1 MRYQKHGAAL
11 AEQGYD
17 TTPLK
22 GKVPMLTG
30 WQSRPEAAQDFAKYA
45 SANIGIVLGG
55 EHNIIA
61 ADIDV
66 RDAEAASEI
75 KALAIDILGAAP
87 ERIGAAPKTMLI
99 YRAAAPATKR
109 KTAVYDVDGND
120 ACVEILGSGQQF
132 VASGIHPDTKQK
144 YKWPKDSLMDY
155 PASELPQVTADD
167 ISEFLA
173 AANTV
178 LSNHGAIKSKSLS
191 NGSDSSM
198 RRLDFSSH
206 PKEAEH
212 NRIMAALAYVP
223 NEDVHYDDWV
233 YMAHAVK
240 GALGDNAPARDLF
253 HRWSERS
260 DKHDAA
266 ECERLWKSIGDVKT
280 IGAGTIFHM
289 AADHGYPLGGEADKS
304 PETATENSDALPLV
318 WARDMEA
325 VTDTTDFVE
334 DLLGEGQM
342 SVVYGESNSGKTFWA
357 TDLAMH
363 VAAGKAWFGREVETG
378 GVIYVALEGGFGIR
392 NRVAAWKLHHGVSDM
407 AFGVIPTSINMLDP
421 DADTPRLIDS
431 IRGAAKSIDAP
442 IRMVV
447 IDTLSRALAGGN
459 ENSSEDLG
467 ACVMNAD
474 RVRNET
480 GAHVMFIHHSGKDQA
495 KGARGHSLLRAATDT
510 EIEITRDHDAG
521 VSISRVAK
529 QREMEIGGEM
539 AFELVSMQLGENKR
553 GKPVTS
559 CVIKSVEAGA
569 KRQKKLRPGSVDA
582 QMMKHIHRMFME
594 DGIPF
599 KAHPEAGMPLINVVT
614 QDQLRGYLVDAGW
627 LETGNVGGE
636 TGNVGVLPASRKK
649 KSNTLN
655 RLENLG
661 YLGQTKNHVWLL
673 ENQNR

>member
-1 MRYQKHGAAL
+1 
-11 AEQGYD
+11 
-17 TTPLK
+17 
-22 GKVPMLTG
+22 
-30 WQSRPEAAQDFAKYA
+30 
-45 SANIGIVLGG
+45 
-55 EHNIIA
+55 
-61 ADIDV
+61 
-66 RDAEAASEI
+66 
-75 KALAIDILGAAP
+75 
-87 ERIGAAPKTMLI
+87 
-99 YRAAAPATKR
+99 
-109 KTAVYDVDGND
+109 
-120 ACVEILGSGQQF
+120 
-132 VASGIHPDTKQK
+132 
-144 YKWPKDSLMDY
+144 
-155 PASELPQVTADD
+155 
-167 ISEFLA
+167 
-173 AANTV
+173 
-178 LSNHGAIKSKSLS
+178 
-191 NGSDSSM
+191 
-198 RRLDFSSH
+198 
-206 PKEAEH
+206 
-212 NRIMAALAYVP
+212 
-223 NEDVHYDDWV
+223 
-233 YMAHAVK
+233 MAHAIK
-240 GALGDNAPARDLF
+240 GALGDNVPALDLL
-253 HRWSERS
+253 HRFSEKS
-260 DKHDAA
+260 SKYDEGETD
-266 ECERLWKSIGDVKT
+266 RLWKSIGEVKT
-280 IGAGTIFHM
+280 VGAGTIFHH
-289 AADHGYPLGGEADKS
+289 AAQGGYVVHEAGKS
-304 PETATENSDALPLV
+304 PETATENRDALPLV

-363 VAAGKAWFGREVETG
+363 VAAGKAWFEREVETG

-407 AFGVIPTSINMLDP
+407 PLGVIPTSINMLDP
-421 DADTPRLIDS
+421 EADTPRLIDS

-447 IDTLSRALAGGN
+447 IDTLSRALAGGG
-459 ENSSEDLG
+459 ENSPEDMG

-480 GAHVMFIHHSGKDQA
+480 GAHVMFIHHSGKDPA

-521 VSISRVAK
+521 ISISRVAK
-529 QREMEIGGEM
+529 QREMEMDGEM
-539 AFELVSMQLGENKR
+539 AFELVSMQLGENQR

-582 QMMKHIHRMFME
+582 QMMKHIHRMFLE

-599 KAHPEAGMPLINVVT
+599 KAYPEAGMPVLSVVT

-627 LETGNVGGE
+627 LETGNVDGK

-661 YLGQTKNHVWLL
+661 YLGQTRNHVWLL

>member
-1 MRYQKHGAAL
+1 
-11 AEQGYD
+11 
-17 TTPLK
+17 
-22 GKVPMLTG
+22 
-30 WQSRPEAAQDFAKYA
+30 
-45 SANIGIVLGG
+45 
-55 EHNIIA
+55 
-61 ADIDV
+61 
-66 RDAEAASEI
+66 
-75 KALAIDILGAAP
+75 
-87 ERIGAAPKTMLI
+87 
-99 YRAAAPATKR
+99 
-109 KTAVYDVDGND
+109 
-120 ACVEILGSGQQF
+120 
-132 VASGIHPDTKQK
+132 
-144 YKWPKDSLMDY
+144 
-155 PASELPQVTADD
+155 
-167 ISEFLA
+167 
-173 AANTV
+173 
-178 LSNHGAIKSKSLS
+178 
-191 NGSDSSM
+191 
-198 RRLDFSSH
+198 
-206 PKEAEH
+206 
-212 NRIMAALAYVP
+212 
-223 NEDVHYDDWV
+223 
-233 YMAHAVK
+233 
-240 GALGDNAPARDLF
+240 
-253 HRWSERS
+253 
-260 DKHDAA
+260 
-266 ECERLWKSIGDVKT
+266 
-280 IGAGTIFHM
+280 
-289 AADHGYPLGGEADKS
+289 LGGEADKS

-334 DLLGEGQM
+334 DLLGGGQM

-363 VAAGKAWFGREVETG
+363 VAAGKAWFEREVETG

-474 RVRNET
+474 RVRDET

-539 AFELVSMQLGENKR
+539 AFELETMQLGENKR

-582 QMMKHIHRMFME
+582 QMMKHIRRMFME

-627 LETGNVGGE
+627 LETGNWTGTPYTRAQREEMHGLLGAPAKKQAFEAKNIADPNMSYIDLQSEWLRAPGSGAVTQRVMDALGKLSAKDLKRLDKKDLHRAAGDLHKLYSGQAKKGE
-636 TGNVGVLPASRKK
+636 VAYGPSSTPVRADLMNMLAIVRDSGLAGLRAALGRKEFVPALAAIGLAPTVYQMSRPEAG
-649 KSNTLN
+649 T
-655 RLENLG
+655 
-661 YLGQTKNHVWLL
+661 
-673 ENQNR
+673 